1 MSFVSWQ
8 FVAFFAIT
16 LAGLRVMP
24 TRESRQLLL
33 LVANVIFY
41 GSGTPWHLAV
51 LGVPSI
57 IDYAAARRI
66 EAATDAR
73 TRKQW
78 LQFSIACNLGLL
90 AYFKYADF
98 FVDTV
103 AHLVGTSTL
112 PLLIA
117 LPVGI
122 SFFTF
127 KTMSYTIDVYRGEI
141 PACRSL
147 WRYAMFVSFFPEL
160 VAGPIVRA
168 SIFLPQMDRP
178 LTPRWGRTV
187 IGLQIALIGVAK
199 KLLIADRLASFSD
212 SVFDAPAAFSQG
224 TVIAA
229 VIAYSLQ
236 IYCDFSGYSDIAIG
250 VARIIGFD
258 LPENFD
264 MPYLATSIT
273 EFWRRWHMT
282 LSRWLRDYLYIPL
295 GGNRRGPWRTYLN
308 LAITMLLGGLWH
320 GANWTFVAWGLLH
333 GLGLAVH
340 KLVRSRATSDA
351 APRSMLGT
359 VLSWA
364 ATYTFVC
371 IGWVF
376 FRSPDFATAATVL
389 AKMAGLSPGGVTW
402 LYAPLFMVVPA
413 VVAAHAIGV
422 LHQRGVRWRVLRA
435 TQQPGT
441 GTYFGLRYAGFAT
454 GALIV
459 AALLT
464 LFLFTPLHHSPFIY
478 FRF

>member
-1 MSFVSWQ
+1 MSFVSWE
-8 FVAFFAIT
+8 FIAFLVAT
-16 LAGLRVMP
+16 LVGLRVMP

-41 GSGTPWHLAV
+41 GSGTAWHLLV

-66 EAATDAR
+66 EDARDPR

-78 LQFSIACNLGLL
+78 LVFSIACNLGLL
-90 AYFKYADF
+90 GYFKYADF
-98 FVDTV
+98 FADTV
-103 AHLVGTSTL
+103 ARLVGTTTI
-112 PLLIA
+112 PLDLA

-127 KTMSYTIDVYRGEI
+127 KTMSYTIDVYRGEL

-168 SIFLPQMDRP
+168 SVFLPQMDRP
-178 LTPRWGRTV
+178 LRPRWRRTL
-187 IGLQIALIGVAK
+187 IGLEIALLGVAK
-199 KLLIADRLASFSD
+199 KLLIADRLATFAD
-212 SVFDAPAAFSQG
+212 GVFDSPGAFSQA
-224 TVIAA
+224 TVIAG
-229 VIAYSLQ
+229 VVAYSLQ

-282 LSRWLRDYLYIPL
+282 LSQWLRDYLYIPL
-295 GGNRRGPWRTYLN
+295 GGNRRGALRTYVN

-320 GANWTFVAWGLLH
+320 GANWTFVVWGLLH
-333 GLGLAVH
+333 GVGLAVH
-340 KLVRSRATSDA
+340 KLVKARTGREN
-351 APRSMLGT
+351 APRSTLRT
-359 VLSWA
+359 IAAWA
-364 ATYTFVC
+364 ATYAFVC
-371 IGWVF
+371 VGWIF
-376 FRSPDFATAATVL
+376 FRSPNFATAATVL
-389 AKMAGLSPGGVTW
+389 GKIAGLSPGGATW
-402 LYAPLFMVVPA
+402 LYAPLFMAIPA

-422 LHQRGVRWRVLRA
+422 LHQRGVRWPVLRA
-435 TQQPGT
+435 TRQRGT
-441 GTYFGLRYAGFAT
+441 GTYFGLRNVGFAA
-454 GALIV
+454 GALV
-459 AALLT
+459 TAVLLT